1 MSRRRKPDVESF
13 DRAKLSRTAI
23 TAEELAEVNR
33 LDAVIAPGPWS
44 ARPHRDDPDNR
55 EIVYLDKGA
64 PYRLAIV
71 CGWDRHEEHAAFIVL
86 ARTLLPRLAAAH
98 CETLAERDALAAKVE
113 SMIAAH
119 DERARALDFMR
130 GYLADLLRDHGV
142 KAHGNDGERLRQVS
156 EIVDKRKRENETLV
170 KLVRTMIRE
179 ADAHRDGVK
188 TDRATTAALAS
199 ERLWEAAE
207 NARKTLARIRK

>member
-86 ARTLLPRLAAAH
+86 ARTLLPR
-98 CETLAERDALAAKVE
+98 LAAKVE

>member
-1 MSRRRKPDVESF
+1 
-13 DRAKLSRTAI
+13 
-23 TAEELAEVNR
+23 
-33 LDAVIAPGPWS
+33 
-44 ARPHRDDPDNR
+44 
-55 EIVYLDKGA
+55 
-64 PYRLAIV
+64 
-71 CGWDRHEEHAAFIVL
+71 
-86 ARTLLPRLAAAH
+86 
-98 CETLAERDALAAKVE
+98 
-113 SMIAAH
+113 MIAAH

>member
-86 ARTLLPRLAAAH
+86 ARTLLPRLAA
-98 CETLAERDALAAKVE
+98 KVE

-156 EIVDKRKRENETLV
+156 EIVDKRKRENEALA
-170 KLVRTMIRE
+170 KLVETMIAE